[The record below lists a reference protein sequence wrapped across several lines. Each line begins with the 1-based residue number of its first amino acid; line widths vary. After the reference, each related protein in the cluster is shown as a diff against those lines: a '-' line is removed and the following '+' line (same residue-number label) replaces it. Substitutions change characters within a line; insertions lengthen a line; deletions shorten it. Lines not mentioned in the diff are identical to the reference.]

1 MKILPLIVALL
12 ISLSSCSSPKN
23 NIKRNMEKLDEL
35 YGYCDNPHRDLGE
48 REYKICKQKQRGSGP
63 DFKFEDKSL
72 AELILGS
79 DKGVQYA
86 GNFQTINPH
95 LWNGAL
101 QTISEYPIKN
111 IDSTGGY
118 IETEW
123 ITQANNPNQRCIIKI
138 NILSNEL
145 VSNGVNTNIIC
156 QNKIND
162 EWQSDQL
169 KYENESK
176 QLTITILNNA
186 SKLSQASLND

>member
-1 MKILPLIVALL
+1 MKILTLIVLL
-12 ISLSSCSSPKN
+12 SIGLSSCSSPKN
-23 NIKRNMEKLDEL
+23 NIKRNLEELDKL
-35 YGYCDNPHRDLGE
+35 YGYCDNPHRDLSK
-48 REYKICKQKQRGSGP
+48 REYKICKDKQRASGP
-63 DFKFEDKSL
+63 EFKFEEKTL

-79 DKGVQYA
+79 SEGVQYA
-86 GNFQTINPH
+86 GSFQTVNPH

-138 NILSNEL
+138 NILSIEL

-156 QNKIND
+156 QNKIEG
-162 EWQSDQL
+162 EWQSDQI

-176 QLTITILNNA
+176 QLTISILNNA
-186 SKLSQASLND
+186 SKLYQNSLNG

>member
-1 MKILPLIVALL
+1 MKILPVMLVLL
-12 ISLSSCSSPKN
+12 IGLSSCSSPKN
-23 NIKRNMEKLDEL
+23 NIKKNLEKLDKL
-35 YGYCDNPHRDLGE
+35 YGYCDNPHRDLST
-48 REYKICKQKQRGSGP
+48 REYKICKSQERASGP
-63 DFKFEDKSL
+63 DFKFEEKSI

-79 DKGVQYA
+79 STGPQFA

-101 QTISEYPIKN
+101 QTINEYPIKN

-123 ITQANNPNQRCIIKI
+123 ITQVNNPNQRCIIKI
-138 NILSNEL
+138 NITSVEL

-156 QNKIND
+156 QKKIDD
-162 EWQSDQL
+162 EWQSDQIR
-169 KYENESK
+169 YVNESK

-186 SKLSQASLND
+186 SKLYQNSTNS

>member
-1 MKILPLIVALL
+1 MKILPAILVLL
-12 ISLSSCSSPKN
+12 IGLSSCSSPKN
-23 NIKRNMEKLDEL
+23 NIKKNMEKLDEL

-63 DFKFEDKSL
+63 DFKFEEKSL

-79 DKGVQYA
+79 NKGVQYA

-111 IDSTGGY
+111 IDRLEVTLK
-118 IETEW
+118 
-123 ITQANNPNQRCIIKI
+123 PNGLRKQTTLIKGIIKI

-156 QNKIND
+156 QNRIND

>member
-1 MKILPLIVALL
+1 M
-12 ISLSSCSSPKN
+12 
-23 NIKRNMEKLDEL
+23 
-35 YGYCDNPHRDLGE
+35 
-48 REYKICKQKQRGSGP
+48 
-63 DFKFEDKSL
+63 
-72 AELILGS
+72 
-79 DKGVQYA
+79 
-86 GNFQTINPH
+86 NFTM
-95 LWNGAL
+95 
-101 QTISEYPIKN
+101 S
-111 IDSTGGY
+111 
-118 IETEW
+118 
-123 ITQANNPNQRCIIKI
+123 IIKI

>member
-1 MKILPLIVALL
+1 MKILPFILVLL

-23 NIKRNMEKLDEL
+23 NIKKNLDELDKL
-35 YGYCDNPHRDLGE
+35 YGYCDNPHRDLSK
-48 REYKICKQKQRGSGP
+48 REYKICKDQQRASGP
-63 DFKFEDKSL
+63 DFKFEEKSL

-79 DKGVQYA
+79 REGAQYA
-86 GNFQTINPH
+86 GSFQTVNPH

-138 NILSNEL
+138 NILSVEL

-162 EWQSDQL
+162 EWQSDQI

-176 QLTITILNNA
+176 QLTISILNNA
-186 SKLSQASLND
+186 SKLYQNSLNG